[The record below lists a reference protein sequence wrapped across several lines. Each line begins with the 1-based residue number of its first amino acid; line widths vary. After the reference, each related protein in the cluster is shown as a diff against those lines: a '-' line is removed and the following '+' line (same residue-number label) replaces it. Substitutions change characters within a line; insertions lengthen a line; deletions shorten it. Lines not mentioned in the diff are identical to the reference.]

1 MAAEQVFDLQA
12 SVAELVE
19 PVEGNRKG
27 VSGALEIAGWDQLH
41 AGAEIQIS
49 NQILETSPRGAYHRI
64 AASPQQGPQL
74 PRLL

>member
-27 VSGALEIAGWDQLH
+27 VSGALEIAGWDQLY
-41 AGAEIQIS
+41 AGAEIQMS
-49 NQILETSPRGAYHRI
+49 NQILETRRRGTHHRI
-64 AASPQQGPQL
+64 AASPQQGPKL
-74 PRLL
+74 PGLL